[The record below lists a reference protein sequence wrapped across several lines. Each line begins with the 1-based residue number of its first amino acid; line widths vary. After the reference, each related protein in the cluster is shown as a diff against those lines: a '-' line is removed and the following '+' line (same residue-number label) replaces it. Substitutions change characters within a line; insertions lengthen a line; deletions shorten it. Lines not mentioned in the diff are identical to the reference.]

1 MYQFRFSG
9 NALLDL
15 EIAELIATVDASMF
29 VLDFLPNATVEQMK
43 ERAEKFYSIVRS
55 KHPETPI
62 LFVEDPIFTHSR
74 FDKRVARE
82 VKAKNETI
90 AAIFQSMKKRVK
102 RTSIFF
108 LQRISSGTMVRLLLM
123 VFILQIW
130 ALCAM
135 RKYYIR

>member
-1 MYQFRFSG
+1 
-9 NALLDL
+9 
-15 EIAELIATVDASMF
+15 MF

-55 KHPETPI
+55 KHPDTPI

-90 AAIFQSMKKRVK
+90 AAIFQSMKKTGEK
-102 RTSIFF
+102 NIY
-108 LQRISSGTMVRLLLM
+108 LLSSKDIIGHDGEATVDGIHFTDLG
-123 VFILQIW
+123 F
-130 ALCAM
+130 M
-135 RKYYIR
+135 RYAEVLYPLIKKHIR